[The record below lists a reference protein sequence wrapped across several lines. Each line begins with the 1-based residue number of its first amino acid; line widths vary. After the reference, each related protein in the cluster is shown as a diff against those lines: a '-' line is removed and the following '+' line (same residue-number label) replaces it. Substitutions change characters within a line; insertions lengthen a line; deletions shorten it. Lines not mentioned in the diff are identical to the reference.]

1 MTYSYDA
8 VGNRRHTVSNYYD
21 PAGAAKTADYWYL
34 YDGMNRIVLSQG
46 VRNATT
52 GKIEV
57 RAAAGSLAAQGTSL
71 AYDAAGNRR
80 TAAFYEGGNQITES
94 YTYDNDNRL
103 KSTHRSGQ
111 LTSSR
116 NYDKNGRVTQY
127 TNYSSPGVIS
137 DRRVTTYNANGWITS
152 QLNYDA
158 ANTLIA
164 RVRHDYANSYDSY
177 GNVTYYTVE
186 GLTGTKY
193 TYSYSKTYKKF
204 DSAREDK
211 INGTM
216 AVYYPNG
223 TTTST
228 GDTTNSYDANGNL
241 VRVVDRLGT
250 NTTRD
255 FVVNTGG
262 QILKKTEAN
271 ASEYYFYANGAPVG
285 ASGGTA
291 ADFDYNYTPVT
302 ESYPANSPTNY
313 LVNAGDTLQGI
324 ALAVYGD
331 AKLWYL
337 IADANGLTSSN
348 LASYVGKTITIPNRI
363 SNVHNDYQTFK
374 PYNPGAIVGDTTPTV
389 PTPPPPPS
397 KDGGCGGA
405 VIIIAIVA
413 VVATVVTIGIP
424 MGAWGAGFGSAGIGA
439 AMLGGAVG
447 SIAGQ
452 LAGMALGVQDKF
464 SWGAVASAAL
474 TSAAMARMGPDWKLT
489 EFAPVNAAINAAARN
504 VVTQGINI
512 VTGQQAEFNWSSV
525 ATSALSAS
533 LTDRLGKDFDLRKPQ
548 GALAHAGVKALTS
561 AVANKAIGGAPM
573 SWSSIAADTVGSFMR
588 SDAFGNLL
596 GNVIAA
602 DALSSATR
610 DYLSSGSGSS
620 NSTQDGQTS
629 GGSGNGLTLRN
640 GDGIQ
645 VGLQGGGDPITY
657 TSPDYSLDGG
667 GARLATQMGDRFSYT
682 VQSGDT
688 LTGIAQAN
696 GRQLG
701 EVLAL
706 NHLSNPNAIREGQE
720 IVIPADGVVPSD
732 VSRRLEGGGY
742 QWNARQEAIAAN
754 NVIGTDGMRIGPTIE
769 RAQAKGI
776 YSGSQVQVAGMA
788 YPDSP
793 SMTAWDGVVRDSPA
807 VAYLKSQSGGL
818 DPVRASSMDMQLV
831 RGVGDTVNPLYA
843 LAGGGYHIGQSIG
856 AAINGDLGQAGL
868 LFAVGAIEVRGAKFD
883 AGGAVANSAGDLSQA
898 AIRSRVEANLA
909 ESAAARASSNF
920 NMPRVGLPAREWP
933 PFPGSINQV
942 ENDFM
947 LLPGTK
953 IDRFGPPQ
961 GTFLSPIGT
970 SYSAR
975 ALKPGTMAN
984 DYYVYEVL
992 RPLPVKAGEVRPWFS
1007 ESGGGMQYRLD
1018 AVDGVRRSP
1027 STLTTG
1033 DNPYLKEVFKGKY
1046 WTYE

>member
-1 MTYSYDA
+1 MSYSYDA

-46 VRNATT
+46 VRNAST

-57 RAAAGSLAAQGTSL
+57 RAESDSLAAQGTSL

-80 TAAFYEGGNQITES
+80 TAVFYEDSKQITET
-94 YTYDNDNRL
+94 YTYDDDNRL
-103 KSTHRSGQ
+103 KNTHRGGQ

-127 TNYSSPGVIS
+127 TNFSSPGTIS
-137 DRRVTTYNANGWITS
+137 DRRVTTYNANGWVNS

-216 AVYYPNG
+216 AVYYPKG

-228 GDTTNSYDANGNL
+228 GDTTSSYDANGNL

-255 FVVNTGG
+255 FVVNTSG

-389 PTPPPPPS
+389 PTPPPPPP
-397 KDGGCGGA
+397 KKGGDCGGA
-405 VIIIAIVA
+405 SIIIAIVA
-413 VVATVVTIGIP
+413 VVATVLTTGMMALQGWQGLVTT
-424 MGAWGAGFGSAGIGA
+424 WQAGLSSAGVVS
-439 AMLGGAVG
+439 AMVGGAVG
-447 SIAGQ
+447 SIASQ
-452 LAGMALGVQDKF
+452 LTGMALGVQDKF
-464 SWGAVASAAL
+464 SWGAVAAGAL
-474 TSAAMARMGPDWKLT
+474 SSGAMAGMGEGWKLT
-489 EFAPVNAAINAAARN
+489 EIAPIDTAINAAARN

-525 ATSALSAS
+525 AASAVSAPVAGW
-533 LTDRLGKDFDLRKPQ
+533 LGKDFDLRTPQ
-548 GALAHAGVKALTS
+548 GALAHAGVGALTS

-573 SWSSIAADTVGSFMR
+573 SWSSIAADTVSSFMR

-596 GNVIAA
+596 GNVFAA

-610 DYLSSGSGSS
+610 DYLSTGGDSGGQQPNEQMAEEQIQTQIGGLGSGTYGIDSDS
-620 NSTQDGQTS
+620 L
-629 GGSGNGLTLRN
+629 GLGFLLVN
-640 GDGIQ
+640 PA
-645 VGLQGGGDPITY
+645 DPATY
-657 TSPDYSLDGG
+657 TSNSRSAGLRDTNAPSS
-667 GARLATQMGDRFSYT
+667 QM
-682 VQSGDT
+682 
-688 LTGIAQAN
+688 
-696 GRQLG
+696 
-701 EVLAL
+701 
-706 NHLSNPNAIREGQE
+706 
-720 IVIPADGVVPSD
+720 
-732 VSRRLEGGGY
+732 
-742 QWNARQEAIAAN
+742 IAA
-754 NVIGTDGMRIGPTIE
+754 RE
-769 RAQAKGI
+769 L
-776 YSGSQVQVAGMA
+776 
-788 YPDSP
+788 
-793 SMTAWDGVVRDSPA
+793 TAE
-807 VAYLKSQSGGL
+807 
-818 DPVRASSMDMQLV
+818 
-831 RGVGDTVNPLYA
+831 DTA
-843 LAGGGYHIGQSIG
+843 LI
-856 AAINGDLGQAGL
+856 
-868 LFAVGAIEVRGAKFD
+868 V
-883 AGGAVANSAGDLSQA
+883 
-898 AIRSRVEANLA
+898 
-909 ESAAARASSNF
+909 
-920 NMPRVGLPAREWP
+920 LP
-933 PFPGSINQV
+933 
-942 ENDFM
+942 
-947 LLPGTK
+947 
-953 IDRFGPPQ
+953 
-961 GTFLSPIGT
+961 
-970 SYSAR
+970 
-975 ALKPGTMAN
+975 
-984 DYYVYEVL
+984 
-992 RPLPVKAGEVRPWFS
+992 
-1007 ESGGGMQYRLD
+1007 
-1018 AVDGVRRSP
+1018 
-1027 STLTTG
+1027 
-1033 DNPYLKEVFKGKY
+1033 
-1046 WTYE
+1046 